1 MVKRLIIC
9 ILFIVSASF
18 VFSQSQ
24 PDTVVVEESTY
35 CETIAYN
42 STNLIMYFYSVKDYD
57 SVEIILNNWQSS
69 CGISEPIVRTRI
81 LFSIIENNFNESLYD
96 STIVDYVLNYLKRM
110 DTASTADLYYN
121 YQYYFGF
128 VPIREEYDYFTQCV
142 ADSLLQLV
150 FYNPMELFFSE
161 LYANVLAD
169 PVKEIQTDTIY
180 NNTEFK
186 SYYYKRVDKYRFKPE
201 LNINFFTGIWIPFDN
216 AALLG
221 NHPVLGFQLGAHFQ
235 KMTYN
240 FTLAFR
246 ILKSKNE
253 YTILRN
259 GNIETTDNF
268 FGGYIG
274 VDVEREILK
283 FRKNEFDILAGIGY
297 DGFTSVITNT
307 EDNNPDNDVGNSIS
321 SVNTNFGLGYRYY
334 LTNKRYIG
342 LQGKYNF
349 VNYVNTG
356 GTNLSGDNITISLF
370 YGGFSNSQKDYE
382 LNELR
387 YNR

>member
-1 MVKRLIIC
+1 MIKRLIIC
-9 ILFIVSASF
+9 TFFIVSAAY
-18 VFSQSQ
+18 VYSQSDQ
-24 PDTVVVEESTY
+24 DTVIIDKPID
-35 CETIAYN
+35 CETVAYN
-42 STNLIMYFYSVKDYD
+42 STNLIMYFYATHDFDSVKIVLD
-57 SVEIILNNWQSS
+57 NWQTN
-69 CGISEPIVRTRI
+69 CGNSEPIVRTRI
-81 LFSIIENNFNESLYD
+81 LFAILENNFSEDLYD
-96 STIVDYVLNYLKRM
+96 STMVDYVLNYLKRM
-110 DTASTADLYYN
+110 DTTSTADLYYN
-121 YQYYFGF
+121 YQNYFGF
-128 VPIREEYDYFTQCV
+128 IPIREEYDYFTQCI
-142 ADSLLQLV
+142 ADTLLQLV

-186 SYYYKRVDKYRFKPE
+186 SYYYKRVDKYRYKAD
-201 LNINFFTGIWIPFDN
+201 LNFNVFTGIWIPFDN

-221 NHPVLGFQLGAHFQ
+221 NHPVLGFQIGAHFQ

-246 ILKSKNE
+246 LLKSKNE

-268 FGGYIG
+268 FGGYVG
-274 VDVEREILK
+274 VDVEREIYR
-283 FRKNEFDILAGIGY
+283 FGKNEFDILAGIGY

-307 EDNNPDNDVGNSIS
+307 EDDNPDNDVGNSIGS
-321 SVNTNFGLGYRYY
+321 INTNFGLGYRHHFS
-334 LTNKRYIG
+334 NRRYIG
-342 LQGKYNF
+342 IQGKYNF

-356 GTNLSGDNITISLF
+356 GTNLSGDNITISIF